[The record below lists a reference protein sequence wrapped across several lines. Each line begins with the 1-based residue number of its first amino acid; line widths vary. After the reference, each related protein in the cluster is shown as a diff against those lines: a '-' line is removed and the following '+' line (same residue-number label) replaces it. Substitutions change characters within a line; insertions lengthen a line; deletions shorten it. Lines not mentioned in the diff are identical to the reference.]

1 MGAVAHFLG
10 EDVTWVDCARDV
22 VHVDLLR
29 LDAITDGA
37 VFETDV
43 AHALG
48 GGTLGPVNGALVVV
62 VESSGSVGVREVHVV
77 APVSKSEDLLDGFIR
92 GTDFSFA
99 GRATCSR
106 LTDGFPGDGASAAHD
121 EETAHGAVFEH
132 FHLRAVVDRGADL
145 ATPVG
150 VAESLERLVV
160 GGRCSVGVGLAVVRR
175 RVVKICGGGG

>member
-1 MGAVAHFLG
+1 MIQ
-10 EDVTWVDCARDV
+10 
-22 VHVDLLR
+22 VHLLS
-29 LDAITDGA
+29 LDAVTDGA

-77 APVSKSEDLLDGFIR
+77 APVSKRQDFLDGFIR
-92 GTDFSFA
+92 SADFSFA
-99 GRATCSR
+99 CRATCSR

-121 EETAHGAVFEH
+121 EETAHGAVLEH
-132 FHLRAVVDRGADL
+132 FHLRSIVDRGANL

-160 GGRCSVGVGLAVVRR
+160 GWRCSVGVGLAVVRR
-175 RVVKICGGGG
+175 RVVKVG